1 MNKSLLTSR
10 IFWLLPVVVIALL
23 LPEAALAGANA
34 EFDAVVVQLTAWAT
48 GGLGKVVALSA
59 VIVGAMFSVA
69 RSNPLPI
76 LSGLAFAMILNFAPG
91 IVTGILSATL

>member
-1 MNKSLLTSR
+1 MNESAWMRRAATA
-10 IFWLLPVVVIALL
+10 LPAAVVLL
-23 LPEAALAGANA
+23 LPAAAFAGANA

-48 GGLGKVVALSA
+48 GGLGRVVSLAA

-76 LSGLAFAMILNFAPG
+76 LSGIAFAMILNFTPD
-91 IVTGILSATL
+91 IVTGILTGTL